1 MISVWRRLQIK
12 KMIMIVVVVAAVPP
26 ITMVVE
32 SSVMVEK
39 INGALILR
47 F

>member
-1 MISVWRRLQIK
+1 
-12 KMIMIVVVVAAVPP
+12 MIMIVVVVAAVPP

-32 SSVMVEK
+32 SSVKVEK